1 METKYVTERQFAR
14 IAKTAK
20 NIINYPNPICK
31 DVDGVFYQIVPKGTQ
46 AVVSKLAKKGY
57 DWYLRKKFDEDVVC
71 IGVGGYGWFPTEL
84 VCGVVGRTFSS
95 ETELAQK
102 TGCLISYQNG
112 CCGSANMFFLSSKV
126 EEAIKILAKNH
137 FEIVRNY

>member
-31 DVDGVFYQIVPKGTQ
+31 DVDGVFYNIVPKGTQ
-46 AVVSKLAKKGY
+46 AVVSKLAKKEY

-71 IGVGGYGWFPTEL
+71 ISVGGYGWFPTEL
-84 VCGVVGRTFSS
+84 VCGVAGRTFSS

-102 TGCLISYQNG
+102 T
-112 CCGSANMFFLSSKV
+112 
-126 EEAIKILAKNH
+126 E
-137 FEIVRNY
+137 